1 MIEFQPIQ
9 PALLT
14 PREAVQYL
22 RLDAD
27 GSENEAAL
35 TKRLNRLVDAGL
47 IKPALIANKRLYAVG
62 ELDRFINDRTEAYSR
77 LHKTQEA

>member
-1 MIEFQPIQ
+1 MIEFASIK

-14 PREAVQYL
+14 PREAVAYL

-27 GSENEAAL
+27 GSENESAL

-47 IKPALIANKRLYAVG
+47 IKPALIANKRFYAVA
-62 ELDRFINDRTEAYSR
+62 ELDRFISDRTAAYGRLQTSR
-77 LHKTQEA
+77 E